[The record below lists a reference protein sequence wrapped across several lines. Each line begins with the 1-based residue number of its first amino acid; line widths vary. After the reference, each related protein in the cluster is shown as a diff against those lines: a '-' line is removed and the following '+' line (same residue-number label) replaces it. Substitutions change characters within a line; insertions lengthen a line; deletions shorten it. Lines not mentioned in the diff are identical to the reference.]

1 MQKRDVWYLF
11 QYVKGK
17 VTSPERQGP
26 MYLSFQSCSSSC
38 DDLIIHLLQLYC
50 PDSPEVCILL
60 GWQDGLLVRGRW
72 NVPML
77 QRRLVLDIDVVLTVS
92 VKVLTVHHYLCD
104 VGLCLCSLSCSSS
117 ASCYFF
123 FFFTFPLFLFLLPLL
138 LFSLCIHSIIV
149 I

>member
-1 MQKRDVWYLF
+1 MQNRDVWYLF
-11 QYVKGK
+11 QYIKGK
-17 VTSPERQGP
+17 VSPEREGP

-38 DDLIIHLLQLYC
+38 DGLISHLLQLYC

-60 GWQDGLLVRGRW
+60 GWEDDLLVRGQW

-77 QRRLVLDIDVVLTVS
+77 QCRLVLDIDVVLTVS
-92 VKVLTVHHYLCD
+92 VKVLTVHFFLCD

-123 FFFTFPLFLFLLPLL
+123 FLTFPLFLFLLPLL
-138 LFSLCIHSIIV
+138 LFSSCIHSIIV